1 MSIIHL
7 EQVPAS
13 VQLDLCDLAYRKA
26 AEYFKDPA
34 VQIRYEKWLAE
45 RNQAASGKEHGIKKV
60 PPPAHTAEG
69 GRRPGHGYPKEE

>member
-7 EQVPAS
+7 EQLPAS

-34 VQIRYEKWLAE
+34 VQIRYEKWLDE
-45 RNQAASGKEHGIKKV
+45 RTQQRQEKSTE
-60 PPPAHTAEG
+60 
-69 GRRPGHGYPKEE
+69 

>member
-1 MSIIHL
+1 MSIIDL

-34 VQIRYEKWLAE
+34 VQISYEKWLAE
-45 RNQAASGKEHGIKKV
+45 RNQQRQEKSTE
-60 PPPAHTAEG
+60 
-69 GRRPGHGYPKEE
+69 